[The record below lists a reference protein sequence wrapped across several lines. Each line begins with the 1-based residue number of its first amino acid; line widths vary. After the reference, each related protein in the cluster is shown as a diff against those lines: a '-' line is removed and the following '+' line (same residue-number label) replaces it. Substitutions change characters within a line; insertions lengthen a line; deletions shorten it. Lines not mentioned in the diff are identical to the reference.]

1 MPEISNPATQAR
13 DAARGVG
20 YNIYARILRQVL
32 SAYEREM
39 KAILVLLAF
48 SRRPMTIQEVRE
60 ATAVNADKLC
70 SSLVSLSELDS
81 AAISAFLYYAPYY
94 GLLPILDAL
103 LRKTIKQTRSGDE
116 LESALEAAASGG
128 YVPVAKRLLDKA
140 ADVNARFYDYDRR
153 FH

>member
-60 ATAVNADKLC
+60 ATAVNADSRLF
-70 SSLVSLSELDS
+70 SIENNSL
-81 AAISAFLYYAPYY
+81 IHTTY
-94 GLLPILDAL
+94 
-103 LRKTIKQTRSGDE
+103 
-116 LESALEAAASGG
+116 
-128 YVPVAKRLLDKA
+128 
-140 ADVNARFYDYDRR
+140 
-153 FH
+153 